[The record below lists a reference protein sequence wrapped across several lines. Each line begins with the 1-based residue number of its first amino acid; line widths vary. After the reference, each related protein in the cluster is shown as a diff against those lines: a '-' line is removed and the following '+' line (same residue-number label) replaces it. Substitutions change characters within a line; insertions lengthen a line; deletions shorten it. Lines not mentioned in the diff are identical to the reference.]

1 MQNENNKL
9 IALVVED
16 NQDFAQLVCDILHIQ
31 GCTPH
36 VAYRAEA
43 ALTIARNINP
53 DIVFCDLGLPG
64 DMNGLDFARSMRAD
78 ASLRSIPLV
87 AITGYTSEQDKAAA
101 MAAGFNMVFPKPF
114 KFVDLTNAIAQYA
127 RRD

>member
-16 NQDFAQLVCDILHIQ
+16 NQDFAQLVCDILRIQ
-31 GCTPH
+31 GCTAH
-36 VAYRAEA
+36 VAYRADA
-43 ALTIARNINP
+43 ALTIARQINP

-64 DMNGLDFARSMRAD
+64 DMDGLDFAMSMRAD
-78 ASLRSIPLV
+78 ESLRLIPLV

-101 MAAGFNMVFPKPF
+101 IKAGFNMVFPKPF
-114 KFVDLTNAIAQYA
+114 KFADLMNAIDQYA
-127 RRD
+127 R